1 MHSDIPSLNLKTSK
15 KFVDDNSSSRSTFRR
30 KGTTYV
36 IKSDSPNQNDSDDI
50 FHVIDDL
57 YEDVIGQ
64 SKMADFQATA
74 YKFLSVIA
82 SIFIVIAGA
91 VTGILAINTNTMN
104 TINAVSNTTNAQQ
117 DYGTLLAITVLGFT
131 VTVTKT
137 LLVLFTIEKRS
148 ILLKESG
155 IKLRKLA
162 REIKG
167 FKNMNLTNTELFQR
181 IDAIHTEL
189 DELDI
194 TMFKNDVSKP
204 NIQPTQSQAN
214 LSTAKADLDTDTVI
228 NL

>member
-1 MHSDIPSLNLKTSK
+1 MQSDVPSLNLNPVNNPLKTGSRK
-15 KFVDDNSSSRSTFRR
+15 LNTVEDNVSSSRSTFRR

-36 IKSDSPNQNDSDDI
+36 IKSDNANKDDSDDI
-50 FHVIDDL
+50 FHVIDDM
-57 YEDVIGQ
+57 YEDVMSQ
-64 SKMADFQATA
+64 SKMADFQATF

-82 SIFIVIAGA
+82 SIFIVLAGA

-104 TINAVSNTTNAQQ
+104 TISNGTNTTQ
-117 DYGTLLAITVLGFT
+117 DNGTLLAITVMGFS

-162 REIKG
+162 REIKS
-167 FKNMNLTNTELFQR
+167 FKNINLTNTELFQR

-194 TMFKNDVSKP
+194 TMFKNDISKSQT
-204 NIQPTQSQAN
+204 IQQSQSN
-214 LSTAKADLDTDTVI
+214 LSTDTVI